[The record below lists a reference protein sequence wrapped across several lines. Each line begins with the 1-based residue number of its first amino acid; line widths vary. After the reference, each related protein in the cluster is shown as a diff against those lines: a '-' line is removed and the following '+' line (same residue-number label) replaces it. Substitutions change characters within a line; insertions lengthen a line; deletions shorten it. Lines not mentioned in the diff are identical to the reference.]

1 MRRVWVIASTMVV
14 LLVAVAGAPA
24 RVAADHCFGV
34 SVEPSSGPAGTVF
47 VIRQNG
53 ADPGIVT
60 LFHDGSRVASYRVDG
75 WGDAVRFRSTP
86 GDVGRWRAHLV
97 IPVGDEPCGP
107 NDWFTVTGTPDT
119 ATIGSAGDPSSAAA
133 DASAALL
140 GLAGLAGALLMV
152 RRLASRHL

>member
-1 MRRVWVIASTMVV
+1 MVA
-14 LLVAVAGAPA
+14 LLLAVAGPP

-47 VIRQNG
+47 VIRQGG
-53 ADPGIVT
+53 ADSGIVT
-60 LFHDGSRVASYRVDG
+60 LFHDGSRVASHRVDG
-75 WGDAVRFRSTP
+75 WRDAVRFRSTP

-97 IPVGDEPCGP
+97 IPVGDKPCGP

-119 ATIGSAGDPSSAAA
+119 ATIGSAGDPSSSAA

-152 RRLASRHL
+152 RRLASTHL